1 MALNAKQKLFVQE
14 YLVDKNAT
22 RAAKVAGYAPKAAYA
37 MGAENLRK
45 PQIAQAIAEGLA
57 LQTQAAQARAAQRGV
72 TKERWLKELELIAF
86 ADMDDFAEITEAQSG
101 NSQSVSMITT
111 ADRKKGRGRAI
122 KKISETSTQHGGSI
136 GLELHNKLPA
146 LELIAKAHGWVKD
159 IHEHQGEGGG
169 PMVVLT
175 LPSNGS
181 EAPPK
186 TKPKKEK

>member
-1 MALNAKQKLFVQE
+1 MALNAKQKLFIKE
-14 YLVDKNAT
+14 YLVDQNAT
-22 RAAKVAGYAPKAAYA
+22 RAAKNAGYSKHTAGSQGHDLLKVPEIAKAV
-37 MGAENLRK
+37 
-45 PQIAQAIAEGLA
+45 AEGLE
-57 LQTQAAQARAAQRGV
+57 AQRAHAEARAAKRGI

-86 ADMDDFAEITEAQSG
+86 ADMDDFATITERQTIKLTS
-101 NSQSVSMITT
+101 T
-111 ADRKKGRGRAI
+111 AERKQMRGHVI
-122 KKISETSTQHGGSI
+122 KKVSETQTQHGGSM

-169 PMVVLT
+169 PVVVLT

-186 TKPKKEK
+186 TKPKPTKEK